1 MAFAIWALI
10 RPRERGALYGS
21 TRLEEYRSEREW
33 NRRAREWEKT
43 PPPPP
48 LAVEITGPDVK
59 AIEALATA
67 ADRIR
72 NDPYRPYRSASVPY
86 FNGAELIKQ
95 LYRRIGAAT
104 TSNAA
109 PDTVPL
115 YESEIRRLEDMAET
129 IARHSR
135 GAAGHAGQQLLNK
148 LHVLEGR
155 ARAMATGNGIPVTRP
170 ALDRDAKQ

>member
-1 MAFAIWALI
+1 MALAIWALI
-10 RPRERGALYGS
+10 RPRERGAHYGS
-21 TRLEEYRSEREW
+21 TQLEEYRSEREW

-72 NDPYRPYRSASVPY
+72 NDSHRPYHSAPLPY

-95 LYRRIGAAT
+95 LYRRIGAAS
-104 TSNAA
+104 TSDAA

-115 YESEIRRLEDMAET
+115 YESEIRRLEAMADT
-129 IARHSR
+129 VTRHSR
-135 GAAGHAGQQLLNK
+135 GAIGHAGQQLLNK

-155 ARAMATGNGIPVTRP
+155 ARAMATVNGIPVTRP
-170 ALDRDAKQ
+170 ALGRDATQ